1 MNKTN
6 AAAAFKSDY
15 TLKYMNPDKPIV
27 LTMKGLFPNKIL
39 DDYMMRT
46 KEIMYQIYSEN
57 LMPFDKSVVI
67 SMEAIDESQNT
78 Q

>member
-1 MNKTN
+1 
-6 AAAAFKSDY
+6 
-15 TLKYMNPDKPIV
+15 MNPDKPIV
-27 LTMKGLFPNKIL
+27 LTIKGLFPNKIL

-46 KEIMYQIYSEN
+46 KEIMYQIYSDN